1 MASTA
6 TTRNRLEKQGTGD
19 NNNTWGSVLNSSLID
34 LVDEA
39 LDGRTNFTLSTTKT
53 LSSTNYASD
62 ESRKRIIDITS
73 GTGGTVTIPA
83 VEKSYLVRNATSG
96 DVIFTTGSGD
106 TATVKSGNVMP
117 ILSDGTNVY
126 LGLAPDFGSVIPKT
140 SGTPTTNTHVT
151 NKLYVDTQ
159 IAAAVTGTSMGTGVA
174 TFLGTPSSANLLAAI
189 TDETGTGA
197 LVFAS
202 APTLVN
208 PVVGT
213 QAQGDNSTKA
223 ASTAYVDTA
232 VASAGWT
239 QIATAT
245 PSGTGTVTFSSIPS
259 TYSDL
264 LIVIEGASHNSGSS
278 QTLDLFVSPDG
289 ASFGSAAFLVYP
301 SGAGANTYR
310 GGAFIPGY
318 QLNAGVIS
326 CAVTAAGSDPYVAGP
341 ASSNHS
347 MAWRC
352 SGGIA
357 AVRIAW
363 AAGNYDAGTLTI
375 YGR

>member
-6 TTRNRLEKQGTGD
+6 STRNRLEKQGTGD
-19 NNNTWGSVLNSSLID
+19 NNNTWGAVLNSSLID
-34 LVDEA
+34 LVDES

-62 ESRKRIIDITS
+62 ESRKRFIDVTS
-73 GTGGTVTIPA
+73 GSGGTVTIPA
-83 VEKSYLVRNATSG
+83 VEKSYLVRNGTTG

-106 TATVKSGNVMP
+106 TATVKSGNVMAV
-117 ILSDGTNVY
+117 ISDGTNVY
-126 LGLAPDFGSVIPKT
+126 LGLATDFGLAIPKT
-140 SGTPTTNTHVT
+140 SGTPTTDTHVT

-159 IAAAVTGTSMGTGVA
+159 VAAAVTGTSMGTGVA
-174 TFLGTPSSANLLAAI
+174 TFLGTPSSANLLAAM

-197 LVFAS
+197 LVFAT
-202 APTLVN
+202 APTLSN

-213 QAQGDNSTKA
+213 QTQGDNSTKA

-232 VASAGWT
+232 VAAAGWT

-259 TYSDL
+259 TYNDL
-264 LIVIEGASHNSGSS
+264 LVVIEGVSHNSGSS
-278 QTLDLFVSPDG
+278 QWLDLYVSPDG
-289 ASFGSAAFLVYP
+289 ASFGSAAPLVT
-301 SGAGANTYR
+301 SGAGASTYR
-310 GGAFIPGY
+310 GGVMIPGY
-318 QLNAGVIS
+318 RKNAGVIAS
-326 CAVTAAGSDPYVAGP
+326 AVTAAGSDPYVA
-341 ASSNHS
+341 AANAT

-357 AVRIAW
+357 SVRIAW